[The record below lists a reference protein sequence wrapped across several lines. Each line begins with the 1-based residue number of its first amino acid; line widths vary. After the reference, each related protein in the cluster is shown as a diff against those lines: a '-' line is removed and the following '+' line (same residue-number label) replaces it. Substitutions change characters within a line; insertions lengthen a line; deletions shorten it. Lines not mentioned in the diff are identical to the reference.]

1 MITGE
6 RGHTSTVSLLLQAPG
21 LHINKVAPHKGLT
34 SLAIAARIG
43 NTAVVK
49 VLLQSGAEVGTALI
63 VVAYFGDPTV
73 VVALLEAGAEVK

>member
-21 LHINKVAPHKGLT
+21 LHINKVDHEGRT
-34 SLAIAARIG
+34 SLSIAARMG
-43 NTAVVK
+43 KTAVVK
-49 VLLQSGAEVGTALI
+49 ALLQSGAEVGTAL
-63 VVAYFGDPTV
+63 VFASYFGVPAV